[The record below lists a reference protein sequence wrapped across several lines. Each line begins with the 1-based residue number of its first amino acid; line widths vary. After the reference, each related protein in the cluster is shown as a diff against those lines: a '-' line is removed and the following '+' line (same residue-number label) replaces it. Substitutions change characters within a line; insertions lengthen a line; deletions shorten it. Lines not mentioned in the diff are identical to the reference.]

1 MSPERSRRLR
11 PVFLSLLAVMAT
23 LLGIT
28 VATGSA
34 TAAEPRADVP
44 KHALTGYWQNFV
56 NDAKP
61 LKLADV
67 PEQYNIVAVAF
78 ADATGKPGEV
88 NFTLD
93 PDLSSALGG
102 YTDDQ
107 FRADVKTLQSRG
119 QKVIISVGGQN
130 GTISVGDSAS
140 ADAFA
145 GSITSLISDYGFD
158 GVDIDLENGVNAEFM
173 GQALHAIHDGG
184 GSVITMAPQT
194 IDMQSDQAGYFQ
206 LALNTK
212 DILTVV
218 NMQYY
223 NSGTMNGCDGKTYS
237 QGSVDFL
244 TGLACIQLKGGLRDD
259 QVALGLPATNAAAGG
274 GYQDP
279 KNVVSALN
287 CLAKTS
293 DCGDYKPDATY
304 PNIRGAMTWSI
315 NWDASSDYGFANT
328 VSAGLADLP

>member
-1 MSPERSRRLR
+1 MSPERSRRR
-11 PVFLSLLAVMAT
+11 KPVLLSLLAVMAAF
-23 LLGIT
+23 LGVT

-34 TAAEPRADVP
+34 TAAPAADLP
-44 KHALTGYWQNFV
+44 KHVLTGYWQNFV

-67 PEQYNIVAVAF
+67 PDKYNIVAVSF
-78 ADATGKPGEV
+78 ADATDKPGEV
-88 NFTLD
+88 KFSLD

-107 FRADVKTLQSRG
+107 FRADVKTLQSHG
-119 QKVIISVGGQN
+119 QKVVLSVGGEK
-130 GTISVGDSAS
+130 GTISVTDDAS
-140 ADAFA
+140 ATSFA
-145 GSITSLISDYGFD
+145 DSIKAAISDYGFD
-158 GVDIDLENGVNAEFM
+158 GVDIDLENGVDATYM
-173 GQALHAIHDGG
+173 AQALKSIHDGG

-194 IDMQSDQAGYFQ
+194 IDMQSPDAGYFK
-206 LALNTK
+206 LALNVK
-212 DILTVV
+212 DILTIV

-259 QVALGLPATNAAAGG
+259 QVGLGLPASASAAGG

-279 KNVVSALN
+279 ANTVSALN
-287 CLAKTS
+287 CLAKGS
-293 DCGDYKPDATY
+293 DCGSYKPDATY
-304 PNIRGAMTWSI
+304 PGIRGAMTWSI
-315 NWDASSDYGFANT
+315 NWDASADYAFSNA
-328 VSAGLADLP
+328 VSSGLAGLP